1 MRLARLAVESML
13 DDSIYR
19 IVREVIRRFIQ
30 RQLQN
35 LAIDLPLLARG
46 FKLVGSV
53 ALIVYPNAR
62 EISRARF

>member
-1 MRLARLAVESML
+1 ML

-19 IVREVIRRFIQ
+19 VMREVIRRFIQ

>member
-1 MRLARLAVESML
+1 MRLARLAVKSML

-19 IVREVIRRFIQ
+19 VMREVIRRFIQ

-62 EISRARF
+62 EISRARI

>member
-19 IVREVIRRFIQ
+19 VMREVIRRFIQ

-35 LAIDLPLLARG
+35 LAIDLPLLARR

-62 EISRARF
+62 EISRARI

>member
-1 MRLARLAVESML
+1 MRLARLAVKSML

-19 IVREVIRRFIQ
+19 VMREVIRRFIQ

>member
-1 MRLARLAVESML
+1 ML

-19 IVREVIRRFIQ
+19 IMREVIRRFMQ

-35 LAIDLPLLARG
+35 LAIDLPLSMRG
-46 FKLVGSV
+46 FKLIGSV

-62 EISRARF
+62 EISRARI

>member
-19 IVREVIRRFIQ
+19 IVREVIRRFMQ

-35 LAIDLPLLARG
+35 LAIDLPLSMRG
-46 FKLVGSV
+46 FKLIGSV

>member
-19 IVREVIRRFIQ
+19 IVREVIRRFMQ

-35 LAIDLPLLARG
+35 LAIDLPLSMRG
-46 FKLVGSV
+46 FKLIGSV
-53 ALIVYPNAR
+53 ALTMDPNAC
-62 EISRARF
+62 

>member
-19 IVREVIRRFIQ
+19 IVREVIRRFMQ

-35 LAIDLPLLARG
+35 LAIDLPLSMRG
-46 FKLVGSV
+46 FKLIGSV

-62 EISRARF
+62 EISRARI